1 MRNVV
6 GSDIWNAAKCI
17 HGEPNEKEL
26 EPDRDLGKSTKV
38 GCRNVV
44 RKPEDSQRIFG
55 CPTIRTDIPYKEK
68 RSIADY
74 NVILTVNM
82 SFRIM
87 EMNQMLLIY
96 CFQALLQKW
105 E

>member
-1 MRNVV
+1 M
-6 GSDIWNAAKCI
+6 
-17 HGEPNEKEL
+17 KEL

-44 RKPEDSQRIFG
+44 RSEQDAGRSFG

-74 NVILTVNM
+74 NVLFPIFIFLELWRRTRCSRPPLPKHLHRNGNYRV
-82 SFRIM
+82 
-87 EMNQMLLIY
+87 
-96 CFQALLQKW
+96 
-105 E
+105 